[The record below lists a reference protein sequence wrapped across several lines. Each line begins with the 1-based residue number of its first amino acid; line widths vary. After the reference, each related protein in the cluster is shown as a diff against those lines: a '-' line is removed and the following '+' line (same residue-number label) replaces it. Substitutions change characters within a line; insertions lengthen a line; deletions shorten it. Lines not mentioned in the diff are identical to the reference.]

1 MDNLENMVLFGR
13 RVKELRTQQGLS
25 LRRLGMMTG
34 LGHGYLSEVEN
45 GLHDIR
51 LGTVFK
57 IVGSLGVTMNEFFN
71 WE

>member
-1 MDNLENMVLFGR
+1 MENHEKMVLFGQR
-13 RVKELRTQQGLS
+13 LKELRTQQGLS

-34 LGHGYLSEVEN
+34 LGHGYLSEVES
-45 GLHDIR
+45 GQHDIR

-57 IVGSLGVTMNEFFN
+57 IVGCLGVTINEFFN